1 VRKGSEARG
10 AAPRQASRSLEMRA
24 SAAGLRASAVG
35 VGRGMQP
42 TGQEGLQVSDLHSKS
57 PMPVEADARADGVEL
72 RSTRRPRD
80 TVGVRHRIHLPPV
93 VHGHH
98 RDVRGGHLVGL
109 QPVWASVGGGD
120 HGRGGRG
127 REAETSGVARMRM
140 EGRGEEY
147 GRDR

>member
-35 VGRGMQP
+35 VGREMQP

-98 RDVRGGHLVGL
+98 RDVRAGISWGYSRCGHRLGAGIMAGEDGGGRRRHLV
-109 QPVWASVGGGD
+109 
-120 HGRGGRG
+120 
-127 REAETSGVARMRM
+127 
-140 EGRGEEY
+140 
-147 GRDR
+147 